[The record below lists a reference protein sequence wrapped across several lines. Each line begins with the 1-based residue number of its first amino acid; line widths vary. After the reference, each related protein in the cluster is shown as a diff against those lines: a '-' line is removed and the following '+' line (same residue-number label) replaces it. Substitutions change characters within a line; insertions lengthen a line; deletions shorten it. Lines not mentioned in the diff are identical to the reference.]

1 VILQLPPLVKI
12 EPLGWTRYS
21 STYGAVLDGG
31 RSENISGISQFP
43 ICVIDK
49 FKWFDNIRRGYHLL
63 QFGSILALVSHTF
76 HFRPVNTL
84 QLGAI
89 GQLLHSFVVIDL
101 VCFLWSTKS
110 DTPLAIST
118 LHMCFEAI
126 LRVKYATEHSI
137 IRGFVTRE
145 IGKMTP
151 RGWRRIHKIL
161 LPLRVW
167 RRPCICGSRPKVHAR
182 YSRSKD
188 RRSCLRG
195 LAQERVSR
203 FQLMPYLYTK

>member
-1 VILQLPPLVKI
+1 
-12 EPLGWTRYS
+12 
-21 STYGAVLDGG
+21 
-31 RSENISGISQFP
+31 
-43 ICVIDK
+43 
-49 FKWFDNIRRGYHLL
+49 
-63 QFGSILALVSHTF
+63 
-76 HFRPVNTL
+76 
-84 QLGAI
+84 
-89 GQLLHSFVVIDL
+89 
-101 VCFLWSTKS
+101 
-110 DTPLAIST
+110 
-118 LHMCFEAI
+118 MCFEAI

-203 FQLMPYLYTK
+203 FQLMPYLYTKQLPMKIIEQFSARPLNERVNVELDLELLTKLFEA